1 MMQSALFER
10 PVSGPQAPAG
20 LAWMAG
26 GLVMADP
33 LGHRLWGWR
42 PGTLPTPIAGTG
54 AAGDRGEGGPAWRA
68 ELASPCVV
76 RADAAGRLTLLERD
90 ALGARVRR
98 VAEDGR
104 LRTLYRAPARRE
116 VLDLAVR
123 PDGTVFLA
131 LCELTGGAPWVA
143 RLTENGRLEAV
154 YGGEGAPFEGAIA
167 IGTGPDGALHVL
179 HGPAL
184 WRWDERVGLT
194 LQAQDDRLAPSRY
207 DGACLAALADGR
219 WVVTLAE
226 AGRVLVVTPGTGA
239 IRMIAEADPWVC
251 RCRAALC
258 VHAPGFPAVDARGRV
273 WAVDGLRRRVVRLAM

>member
-10 PVSGPQAPAG
+10 PVSGPPAPAG
-20 LAWMAG
+20 LACMAG

-116 VLDLAVR
+116 VLDMAVR

-143 RLTENGRLEAV
+143 RLTERGGLEAV
-154 YGGEGAPFEGAIA
+154 YGGEGAPFEPAIA
-167 IGTGPDGALHVL
+167 IGTGPDGALHLL

-184 WRWDERVGLT
+184 WRWDERVSLT
-194 LQAQDDRLAPSRY
+194 LLAQDDRLAPSRY

-226 AGRVLVVTPGTGA
+226 AGRVLAVTPGTGA
-239 IRMIAEADPWVC
+239 IETVAEADPWVC
-251 RCRAALC
+251 RCRAANC
-258 VHAPGFPAVDARGRV
+258 VHAPGFPAADAHGRV